1 MLSFLL
7 DEQISPEV
15 AQQIKRKRAEIPIY
29 SIHMWQEGRC
39 LGIADEVILMA
50 ATEAGL
56 TLVSYDLKTIP
67 PILYKWGEAGTEHGG
82 IIFVDDK
89 SIPPSNFG
97 GLVRSLILLW
107 DTEQE
112 MDWKNRIFYLQ
123 LQL

>member
-1 MLSFLL
+1 MLMKSYLWL
-7 DEQISPEV
+7 QP
-15 AQQIKRKRAEIPIY
+15 R
-29 SIHMWQEGRC
+29 
-39 LGIADEVILMA
+39 
-50 ATEAGL
+50 L

-97 GLVRSLILLW
+97 GLVRSLIWLW

-123 LQL
+123 PQACYQDSAGIPKAMAGDRRPDPGRQRRVDAGGQEV